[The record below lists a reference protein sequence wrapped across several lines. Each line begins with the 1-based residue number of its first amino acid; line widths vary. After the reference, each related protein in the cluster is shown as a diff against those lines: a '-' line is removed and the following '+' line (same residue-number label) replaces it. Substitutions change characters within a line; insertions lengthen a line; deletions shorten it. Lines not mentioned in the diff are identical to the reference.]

1 MSTEQNKAIARRIG
15 LEVFG
20 QGRLQV
26 VDEIVSPDFIQH
38 GELPPGIP
46 TGREGL
52 KAIAS
57 AMRKGFPDVTYT
69 IDREIA
75 EGDSVAIHLIVSG
88 TNKGEMFGMPA
99 TGKHAEWAEAHFVK
113 LVNGKLTEH
122 WGVADML
129 SAFRQ
134 LGLVPTPE
142 VALAGR

>member
-20 QGRLQV
+20 QGRLDT
-26 VDEIVSPDFIQH
+26 VDQIIAPNLTQH

-52 KAIAS
+52 KAIAT
-57 AMRKGFPDVTYT
+57 ALRNGFPDIAYK
-69 IDREIA
+69 IDLEVA
-75 EGDSVAIHLIVSG
+75 EGDYVATYVTVSG

-99 TGKHAEWAEAHFVK
+99 TGKHAQWPEAHFVK
-113 LVNGKLTEH
+113 VVDGRIIEH

-129 SAFRQ
+129 LAFRQ
-134 LGLVPTPE
+134 LGLVPMPE
-142 VALAGR
+142 PVLAGR